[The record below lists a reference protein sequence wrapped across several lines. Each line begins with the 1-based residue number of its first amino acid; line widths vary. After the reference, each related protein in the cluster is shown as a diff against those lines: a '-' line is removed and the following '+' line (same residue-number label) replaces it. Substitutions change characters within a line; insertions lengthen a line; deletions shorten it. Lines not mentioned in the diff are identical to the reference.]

1 MTRLL
6 NFSLTDCKRLPTVL
20 CSHHVIY
27 EIALSP
33 IWCPNISKTFL
44 PRISSCSIMIQ
55 SRMIKIT
62 GVVRKIDFSLV
73 QRNVIASPKFEKWVY
88 CFHSILRIKSSLQM
102 CCNPTVCFNIRVIK
116 FKFYCNSMIPQPL
129 ANFITVFF
137 FQKDEAGSYDNIART
152 QRFALS

>member
-1 MTRLL
+1 M
-6 NFSLTDCKRLPTVL
+6 F
-20 CSHHVIY
+20 
-27 EIALSP
+27 
-33 IWCPNISKTFL
+33 
-44 PRISSCSIMIQ
+44 
-55 SRMIKIT
+55 
-62 GVVRKIDFSLV
+62 RKIDFSLV

-152 QRFALS
+152 QRFALSWTCSPKSVTGLDHDPVDILWFGDLCSDVTSVVIVSLRSVAGIVRCDEMCQVPSQTGP